1 MTTNENG
8 CSLLCNVTSVL
19 HSLET
24 STKRERVFFFY
35 RMPDSCIVFGDNNKS
50 DSENG
55 RALHITFFLQSS
67 PRVIEK
73 KEKMDRLCNLS
84 KFMLVSRAN
93 ETLR

>member
-1 MTTNENG
+1 MG
-8 CSLLCNVTSVL
+8 VAYFVTSPQCFI
-19 HSLET
+19 HW
-24 STKRERVFFFY
+24 KQAQRERVFFFY

-55 RALHITFFLQSS
+55 RALHIPFFLQSS